1 MPQKTVKL
9 LQEADKSMADKI
21 RSKIWIIL
29 LYASFHLNMMSCSI
43 YTDSRIGWVWASYK
57 IKVLAMIVG
66 FICFSLS
73 RRLVRDHLK
82 RKMLLLSGNIL
93 YTASLMIIM
102 LSRDP
107 AVISVLSIFAMFLVG
122 FTGGCVYYYVSLG
135 IYRFEYGGLIIA
147 LATSLAY
154 ITLYILWV
162 VLAQESIMVIVMLA
176 GFAVV
181 AYIVIKP
188 AADWIYMDPL
198 PYSDGSDK
206 QEIRIEK
213 KQLVILICLTAVALI
228 SVNRTYEIFTSNYG
242 DIVESV
248 YGITRLTA
256 VPVSLIIGYLYD
268 KNRHD
273 IMSVLM
279 LFAFEKLLIIAYQSS
294 EVYIFLFITVSF
306 WEIAPETKRPELWA
320 SFGRVLMGTGLL
332 FETVNSFLPHEGHTV
347 GNLMD
352 FVLFFMGISLVI
364 MELSN
369 RQERV
374 LEQKIK
380 AAMILENDDEG
391 HILNIAGIYNLTP
404 RETDVVREL
413 LQNPD
418 LQVQTL
424 AEHLGISRTMFY
436 RYINQLYDK
445 TGTPDKNA
453 LLSKLEKSSPD
464 CTKINTI

>member
-1 MPQKTVKL
+1 
-9 LQEADKSMADKI
+9 MADKI
-21 RSKIWIIL
+21 RSKLWIIL

-43 YTDSRIGWVWASYK
+43 YTDSLTGWVWASYR
-57 IKVLAMIVG
+57 IKELAMIVG

-73 RRLVRDHLK
+73 RKLVRDHLK
-82 RKMLLLSGNIL
+82 RKILLLSGNIL
-93 YTASLMIIM
+93 YTVSLIIIM
-102 LSRDP
+102 FGKDP
-107 AVISVLSIFAMFLVG
+107 AVISILSILAMFLIG
-122 FTGGCVYYYVSLG
+122 YTGGWVYYYVSLG
-135 IYRFEYGGLIIA
+135 IFKFEYGGLIVA

-154 ITLYILWV
+154 ITHYILWV
-162 VLAQESIMVIVMLA
+162 VLAQESIMVVVMLA

-213 KQLVILICLTAVALI
+213 KQLVLLICLTAIALI
-228 SVNRTYEIFTSNYG
+228 SVDRTYEIFTSNYG
-242 DIVESV
+242 DIVGSV

-256 VPVSLIIGYLYD
+256 IPVSLIIGYLFD
-268 KNRHD
+268 KKRHD

-279 LFAFEKLLIIAYQSS
+279 LFAMVIRIWLPTDFTYENLLIIAYQAS
-294 EVYIFLFITVSF
+294 EIYIYLFISVSF

-320 SFGRVLMGTGLL
+320 SFGRVLMCTGLL
-332 FETVNSFLPHEGHTV
+332 YEAVNSVIPHKGNTID
-347 GNLMD
+347 NLMD

-369 RQERV
+369 RQERI

-380 AAMILENDDEG
+380 TAASSKNDDES
-391 HILNIAGIYNLTP
+391 HILNIVSTYNLTP

-418 LQVQTL
+418 LQIQTH

-436 RYINQLYDK
+436 RYINQLYEK
-445 TGTPDKNA
+445 TGTSDKNA
-453 LLSKLEKSSPD
+453 LLSKLEKSSAD